1 MWFSHALHKE
11 KIIHMFGDVFEI
23 KGIELSGF
31 YFHSTSSIR
40 FLFKIKGIPEN
51 HPKKWAG
58 SNYNA
63 MSLVLVFDGIKKFKA
78 NGCKINFTCS
88 PEINSCIGVSS
99 INISNDD
106 FNISCESEF
115 LTIEGITPYIDER
128 WD

>member
-1 MWFSHALHKE
+1 
-11 KIIHMFGDVFEI
+11 MFGGVFEI
-23 KGIELSGF
+23 KDAELGGI
-31 YFHSTSSIR
+31 YFHDTSSLKL
-40 FLFKIKGIPEN
+40 LFKIKGIPEK

-58 SNYNA
+58 NDYNA

-78 NGCKINFTCS
+78 NGRRINFACS
-88 PEINSCIGVSS
+88 PEINSSVGMAS
-99 INISNDD
+99 INIKNGD